1 MAKKG
6 EKINYQFDPYRK
18 EVMKA
23 LCLTKLSG
31 RDFRVLL
38 FILGQTDGYH
48 RTEDKI
54 KPVFFAE
61 RTGLDKSNIR
71 VTLARLRKLNM
82 IVKHGHFYAVLPPDQ
97 WDKEV
102 FVETQMRIDI
112 DALLAEVTG
121 EKRIDI
127 DALLAEVTGE
137 KRIES
142 DAELPPSGEEK
153 RIKSDAPTASNPMH
167 QELKSDAVLAS
178 SKEHPS
184 KEHLLKNGSTSDN
197 TGKSKVKPKQ
207 PEAGQFITWVSK
219 HEKVPITSPNKLV
232 ALARAALVA
241 TDGTFEDLQDWY
253 LWVKETDDFW
263 GKKPPP
269 MIIAKVGDM
278 FPTFLRD
285 RKEGRLH
292 DARGNKPGAWR
303 GADPHRGDT
312 LETSRERGW
321 KVTKSGP
328 GEANE

>member
-1 MAKKG
+1 MAKKA

-18 EVMKA
+18 DVMKA

-48 RTEDKI
+48 RSEDKI
-54 KPVFFAE
+54 REAFFAE
-61 RTGLDKSNIR
+61 RTGLDKSNVR
-71 VTLARLRKLNM
+71 VTIARLRKLNM
-82 IVKHGHFYAVLPPDQ
+82 IVKHGYFYAVLPPDQ
-97 WDKEV
+97 WDKGV

-112 DALLAEVTG
+112 DALLAE
-121 EKRIDI
+121 ID
-127 DALLAEVTGE
+127 TE

-142 DAELPPSGEEK
+142 DAEPPPEGEEK
-153 RIKSDAPTASNPMH
+153 RIKSDAPSASNPMH
-167 QELKSDAVLAS
+167 QELKSDAVLVS
-178 SKEHPS
+178 SKEHLS
-184 KEHLLKNGSTSDN
+184 KEHLLKNGSTSGI
-197 TGKSKVKPKQ
+197 TGSSKVKPKQ
-207 PEAGQFITWVSK
+207 PEAGQFINWVSK
-219 HEKVPITSPNKLV
+219 YEKVPITAPNKLV
-232 ALARAALVA
+232 ALVRQALVA

-253 LWVKETDDFW
+253 VWVKQTDDFW

-278 FPTFLRD
+278 LPTFLRD

-292 DARGNKPGAWR
+292 DARGDEPGAWR

-312 LETSRERGW
+312 LETSRKRAW

-328 GEANE
+328 GEAND